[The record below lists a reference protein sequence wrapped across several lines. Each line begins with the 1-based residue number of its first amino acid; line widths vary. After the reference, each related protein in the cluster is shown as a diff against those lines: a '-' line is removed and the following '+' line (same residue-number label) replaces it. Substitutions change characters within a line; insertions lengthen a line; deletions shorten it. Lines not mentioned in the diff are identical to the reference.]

1 MIQLYSGVYF
11 DPLNP
16 DPALITI
23 EDIAHALSLQ
33 CRYAGHCR
41 YHYSVAQHCCL
52 VHDAVNP
59 HLRRWALLHDADE
72 GLGLPDLPTLVKRD
86 PRMAAYREA
95 QAAIMRAV
103 VERFGLDP
111 ATCPPEVDLADRRML
126 ATEWKM
132 LKLPGYIGPDW
143 PEPYHGYHVY
153 PVGPTQA
160 KDAFLTRW
168 GRLK

>member
-52 VHDAVNP
+52 VHDVVDP

-86 PRMAAYREA
+86 PRMTAYREA

-111 ATCPPEVDLADRRML
+111 AIAAGPILTTVTDTCGFFFALAL
-126 ATEWKM
+126 ASG
-132 LKLPGYIGPDW
+132 LLHLRAP
-143 PEPYHGYHVY
+143 
-153 PVGPTQA
+153 
-160 KDAFLTRW
+160 
-168 GRLK
+168 